1 MPPDHPQMNAL
12 QPLAAESAGPLE
24 AAVDVRRKARLST
37 PLVFASPHSG
47 RIYPDAFQ
55 AASAL
60 DAHELRRSEDAF
72 VDELI
77 SGALERGAAIVTCR
91 FARAYVDVNRDPW
104 ELDPAM
110 FEDELPDAARRQS
123 PRVAAGLGAI
133 PKLVAEGREIYRRKL
148 TFPEASARIEA
159 VHRPYHEALAAVLEE
174 ARAQFGLAILIDW
187 HSMPS
192 VVARS
197 ESRLG
202 RMRPDVVLG
211 DRHGAACGKA
221 ATVTVRRAFE
231 AAGYV
236 TASNAPYAGGW
247 TTQTWGRPREGLHA
261 LQIELDRGLYL
272 DEERL
277 LRSDGFPRLKRD
289 IERLTDTLVAEDW
302 TARL

>member
-1 MPPDHPQMNAL
+1 MSVL
-12 QPLAAESAGPLE
+12 QLLAAGSAGPIE
-24 AAVDVRRKARLST
+24 DAVEVRREARLAT

-47 RIYPDAFQ
+47 RIYPDEFQ

-77 SGALERGAAIVTCR
+77 SGAQERGAAIVACR

-110 FEDELPDAARRQS
+110 FEDELPDATRRQS

-148 TFPEASARIEA
+148 TYPEASARIDA
-159 VHRPYHEALAAVLEE
+159 VHRPYHAALGAILEE
-174 ARAQFGLAILIDW
+174 ARLQFGLAILIDW

-221 ATVTVRRAFE
+221 ATVMVRRAFE

-236 TASNAPYAGGW
+236 TVSNTPYAGGW

-277 LRSDGFPRLKRD
+277 VTSDGFARLKRD
-289 IERLTDTLVAEDW
+289 IDRLTETLAAVDW
-302 TARL
+302 RARL

>member
-1 MPPDHPQMNAL
+1 MPPDHRQMNAL
-12 QPLAAESAGPLE
+12 QPLAAGSAGTLE
-24 AAVDVRRKARLST
+24 AAVEVRRKARLST

-47 RIYPDAFQ
+47 RVYPDELH

-60 DAHELRRSEDAF
+60 DAHDLRRSEDAY

-77 SGALERGAAIVTCR
+77 SGALERGAATVACR

-110 FEDELPDAARRQS
+110 FEDELPDATRRQS

-148 TFPEASARIEA
+148 TYPEASARIDA
-159 VHRPYHEALAAVLEE
+159 VHRPYHEALGAILEE
-174 ARAQFGLAILIDW
+174 ARLQFGLAILIDW

-211 DRHGAACGKA
+211 DRHGAACSKVV
-221 ATVTVRRAFE
+221 TVTVRRAFE
-231 AAGYV
+231 ATGYV

-272 DEERL
+272 DEEQVTP
-277 LRSDGFPRLKRD
+277 SAGFPRLKRD
-289 IERLTDTLVAEDW
+289 LERLTETLAAENW
-302 TARL
+302 AARL